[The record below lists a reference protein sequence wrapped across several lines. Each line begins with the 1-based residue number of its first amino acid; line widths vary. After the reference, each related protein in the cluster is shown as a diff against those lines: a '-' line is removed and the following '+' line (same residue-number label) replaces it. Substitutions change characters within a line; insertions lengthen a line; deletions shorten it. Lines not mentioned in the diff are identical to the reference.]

1 MVAIFFLLSALVVGF
16 DQWFKFWVVTNLS
29 LGQTQEMIE
38 HFFSLTYVQNTGA
51 AWSILEGKT
60 TFFTVITVIAVIM
73 VTYLMIRYRND
84 SKFLTLGL
92 SLVLAGAIGN
102 FIDRIRLGYVVD
114 MVQLDFMQFPIF
126 NIADASLVLGV
137 ALIFIYTIFEDQL
150 KGKSNDR

>member
-60 TFFTVITVIAVIM
+60 TFFTIITVIAVIV

>member
-60 TFFTVITVIAVIM
+60 TFFTVITVIAVIV